1 MPAAVPVAANA
12 TAPASP
18 VLALPS
24 LSLALAV
31 FGLYVLLELLQRW
44 VVLRPV
50 RHSKPAAPCDEAT
63 RTSQPTH
70 AARPT
75 PG

>member
-50 RHSKPAAPCDEAT
+50 RLQSRATPRDEAT

-70 AARPT
+70 AARAS